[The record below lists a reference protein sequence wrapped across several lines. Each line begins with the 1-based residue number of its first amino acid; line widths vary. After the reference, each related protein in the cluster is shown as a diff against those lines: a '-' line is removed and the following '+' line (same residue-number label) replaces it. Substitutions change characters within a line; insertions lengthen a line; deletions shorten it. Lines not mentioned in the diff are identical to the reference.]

1 MESEGAAKVDGGEK
15 VSHQGESTTTIT
27 TTTTTTTATTEESE
41 RLKEEEDLNKKMD
54 LEVIEKLQRE
64 GEKIC
69 PTFSIISNC

>member
-1 MESEGAAKVDGGEK
+1 MESEAAAKVEGGEG
-15 VSHQGESTTTIT
+15 SHEGES
-27 TTTTTTTATTEESE
+27 TTTTTTATEESE